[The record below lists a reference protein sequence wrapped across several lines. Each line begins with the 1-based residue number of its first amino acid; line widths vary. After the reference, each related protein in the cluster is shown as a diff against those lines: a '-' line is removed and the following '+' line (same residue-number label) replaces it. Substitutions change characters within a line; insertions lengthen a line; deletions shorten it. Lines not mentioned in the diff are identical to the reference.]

1 MPDIPHSVIPPSIS
15 GAQLRA
21 GLLLSRGSAPL
32 GRLKGWLDAALDLV
46 LPPRCAGCGRVD
58 TYWCDRCAREIDAL
72 PLLGAV
78 PAIEGLAGSAATA
91 VHEGK
96 LQEAVQALK
105 YDNARPLAAVLARRL
120 DSCLRHMNWTFDM
133 IVPVPLHTT
142 RLRERGYNQSQ
153 LLGEHVAQLQSIP
166 CTSSA
171 LRRWRSTATQ
181 VGLSGEQRRAN
192 VSDAFRAES
201 QAIHSQS
208 ILLIDDVTTT
218 GATLQAC
225 ALALYEAGARA
236 VYSITVTVARA

>member
-1 MPDIPHSVIPPSIS
+1 MPDLPHNLTPHSTSE
-15 GAQLRA
+15 AQPRA
-21 GLLLSRGSAPL
+21 GLLLSRGSAQG
-32 GRLKGWLDAALDLV
+32 GRLQQWLEAALDLV
-46 LPPRCAGCGRVD
+46 FPPRCAGCGRVD
-58 TYWCDRCAREIDAL
+58 TYWCDRCAREIDQL

-78 PAIEGLAGSAATA
+78 PAIDGLTGSAATA

-120 DSCLRHMNWTFDM
+120 DSCLRHMNWTIDM
-133 IVPVPLHTT
+133 IVPVPLHTA

-171 LRRWRSTATQ
+171 LRRWRSTASQ
-181 VGLSGEQRRAN
+181 VGLSGDQRRAN

-201 QAIHSQS
+201 QAIHDKS

-225 ALALYEAGARA
+225 ALALLEAGARA
-236 VYSITVTVARA
+236 VYSLTVTVARA

>member
-1 MPDIPHSVIPPSIS
+1 M
-15 GAQLRA
+15 
-21 GLLLSRGSAPL
+21 
-32 GRLKGWLDAALDLV
+32 
-46 LPPRCAGCGRVD
+46 
-58 TYWCDRCAREIDAL
+58 
-72 PLLGAV
+72 
-78 PAIEGLAGSAATA
+78 
-91 VHEGK
+91 
-96 LQEAVQALK
+96 
-105 YDNARPLAAVLARRL
+105 
-120 DSCLRHMNWTFDM
+120 
-133 IVPVPLHTT
+133 
-142 RLRERGYNQSQ
+142 
-153 LLGEHVAQLQSIP
+153 AQLQSIP